1 MMKLRP
7 PTPQVRVE
15 GDRDTGLID
24 PCPLCPPPSTTPG
37 GGQRRQNRYLSPCVS
52 LVPQQQCIAS
62 YTHGDTPPV
71 GLLHIFGD
79 GFQAESLGFRM
90 LERPPPPD
98 KARRRRGIRSRSAAR
113 GRRGDWFHRREITAV
128 IRARPTDDR
137 GDRGAAGRARGLAD
151 RRRRGGWTSH
161 RRLSRSGPTGPFCR
175 PRSSA
180 VEAVPRA
187 AACGDPYCAGAHA

>member
-1 MMKLRP
+1 MRWF
-7 PTPQVRVE
+7 PQPRQRASTSRA
-15 GDRDTGLID
+15 GPYYNIQNIIYSLSWTCFWHPATLDIAQFPMRRRAANRLKFID
-24 PCPLCPPPSTTPG
+24 
-37 GGQRRQNRYLSPCVS
+37 
-52 LVPQQQCIAS
+52 
-62 YTHGDTPPV
+62 
-71 GLLHIFGD
+71 
-79 GFQAESLGFRM
+79 FRM

-113 GRRGDWFHRREITAV
+113 SRRGDWFWRREITAI

-187 AACGDPYCAGAHA
+187 AACGNPYCAGAHA

>member
-1 MMKLRP
+1 MATRL
-7 PTPQVRVE
+7 
-15 GDRDTGLID
+15 
-24 PCPLCPPPSTTPG
+24 
-37 GGQRRQNRYLSPCVS
+37 
-52 LVPQQQCIAS
+52 
-62 YTHGDTPPV
+62 PV

-151 RRRRGGWTSH
+151 RRRRAVGPVIAASH
-161 RRLSRSGPTGPFCR
+161 EAD
-175 PRSSA
+175 PRIRFA
-180 VEAVPRA
+180 AREAAP
-187 AACGDPYCAGAHA
+187 